1 MGTKNFVAVICEY
14 NPFHFGHRFQMDK
27 LKERFDGVVCI
38 MSGNIVQRG
47 SVAVADK
54 YLRAETAL
62 KNGAD
67 LVLELPIP
75 FCCSSARDF
84 ARAGVH
90 IADAIG
96 VSHLAFG
103 AEDDEELL
111 FSIKNYT
118 NSVDFEQKTKQYVEN
133 HKNLSYPQA
142 ITDII
147 KSELGDAAGEAIKK
161 PNNIL
166 SLEYLSALNRKSITP
181 FIIKREAG
189 LLSSSE
195 IRKSRDGDKMAA
207 LLPEES
213 ANTLLRENGS
223 AYPRDAAKLDAFF
236 IGRLRMISASGRV
249 DKNLYSTPYDLA
261 QKILNNAVKCNTV
274 DDLVVLCTDKNY
286 TSARVRRGINAI
298 VFGIEQAQLQDVPS
312 YTTVLALSDVG
323 REILRAAKK
332 KDKIDIITKPS
343 NALTRSEKTKNA
355 YLFAKSIEDVIT
367 LSAPMPVSADEGRNP
382 IIGAKK

>member
-1 MGTKNFVAVICEY
+1 MDAKNYVAVICEY

-27 LKERFDGVVCI
+27 LRERFDGVVCI
-38 MSGNIVQRG
+38 MSGDIVQRG

-90 IADAIG
+90 IADAVG
-96 VSHLAFG
+96 VSYLAFG
-103 AEDDEELL
+103 AEDCEELL
-111 FSIKNYT
+111 FSIQNYT
-118 NSVDFEQKTKQYVEN
+118 DSVDFEQKTKQYVEN
-133 HKNLSYPQA
+133 HKNTSYPQA

-147 KSELGDAAGEAIKK
+147 KSELGDIAGEAIKK

-166 SLEYLSALNRKSITP
+166 SLEYLSALKGKSITP
-181 FIIKREAG
+181 FIVKRESG
-189 LLSSSE
+189 FRSSSE
-195 IRKSRDGDKMAA
+195 IRMSRDGDKMAS

-213 ANTLLRENGS
+213 ASVLLRENGA

-236 IGRLRMISASGRV
+236 IGTLRMINASNQIG
-249 DKNLYSTPYDLA
+249 KALYSTPHDLEK
-261 QKILNNAVKCNTV
+261 KILNGSVKCNTV
-274 DDLVVLCTDKNY
+274 DELVVLCTDKNY
-286 TSARVRRGINAI
+286 TAARVRRSINAI
-298 VFGIEQAQLQDVPS
+298 VFGIEQSQLQDDPS
-312 YTTVLALSDVG
+312 YTTVLALNDVG

-332 KDKIDIITKPS
+332 KDAIDIITKPV
-343 NALTRSEKTKNA
+343 NALTRCEKTKNA
-355 YLFAKSIEDVIT
+355 YLFAKSVEDVIA
-367 LSAPMPVSADEGRNP
+367 LSEPKPTSADEGRNP